1 MGFGGEDIFSKI
13 FGRSYRKSSKSN
25 RQTFYSSPNF
35 GGFNYQDLFS
45 NQPFTQTYKSQ
56 EKQGKDLQYDLF
68 VTIEDVAKG
77 AEKKVVY
84 LLKGE
89 KKEITVKIPP
99 GIENGKKLRLAGKGE
114 PGDAGQPPGDLYFKI
129 NLEKTA
135 TILMHSSE
143 IAYIPEQFPGLV
155 VKIKQPKTS
164 ALVFGSGKMVI
175 TGAKSEKESFEA
187 AKKIIKEFKSK
198 KILKNPK
205 VEVKVQN
212 IVASGDLFGEIDLER
227 AAIELDF
234 SMYEPEEF
242 PGLIYQMKDPKVVIL
257 LFASGK
263 IVCTGAKKEKEVYDA
278 VEKLRK
284 ELEERGLI
292 TSSSG
297 M

>member
-1 MGFGGEDIFSKI
+1 MEVKPRIKI
-13 FGRSYRKSSKSN
+13 ENVVASVFV
-25 RQTFYSSPNF
+25 
-35 GGFNYQDLFS
+35 
-45 NQPFTQTYKSQ
+45 NQPIN
-56 EKQGKDLQYDLF
+56 L
-68 VTIEDVAKG
+68 
-77 AEKKVVY
+77 KKV
-84 LLKGE
+84 
-89 KKEITVKIPP
+89 
-99 GIENGKKLRLAGKGE
+99 
-114 PGDAGQPPGDLYFKI
+114 
-129 NLEKTA
+129 LEKFPNA
-135 TILMHSSE
+135 EYDSKR
-143 IAYIPEQFPGLV
+143 FPGLV
-155 VKIKQPKTS
+155 FKLKKPKT
-164 ALVFGSGKMVI
+164 AILVFSSGKMVI

-292 TSSSG
+292 TSYPASSG